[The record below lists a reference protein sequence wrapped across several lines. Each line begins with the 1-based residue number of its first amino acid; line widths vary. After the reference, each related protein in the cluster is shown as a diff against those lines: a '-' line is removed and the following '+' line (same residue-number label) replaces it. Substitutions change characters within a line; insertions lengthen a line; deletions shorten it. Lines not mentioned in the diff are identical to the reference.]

1 METPVELIRI
11 WDLRIGLGDYVYVP
25 QPLVLVSVGAV
36 LLALVIGATARTYFD
51 VFARTLVLSLCLLEA
66 QLLVWGMTDRF
77 AQQLMGSPGAIA
89 ESFARFLIL
98 LIWATIAWGIAR
110 WVRRRRLARPG
121 SSGAA

>member
-1 METPVELIRI
+1 MERIRLLPRL
-11 WDLRIGLGDYVYVP
+11 WNGGLGETVEVRAELL
-25 QPLVLVSVGAV
+25 LVGVGAV

-51 VFARTLVLSLCLLEA
+51 VFVRTLVLSLFVDD
-66 QLLVWGMTDRF
+66 QIDRF
-77 AQQLMGSPGAIA
+77 AQELMGSPGTIG

>member
-1 METPVELIRI
+1 LERIRLLPRL
-11 WDLRIGLGDYVYVP
+11 WNGGLGETVEVRAELL
-25 QPLVLVSVGAV
+25 LVGVGAV

-51 VFARTLVLSLCLLEA
+51 VFVRTLVLSFCLLA
-66 QLLVWGMTDRF
+66 ATLFVDDQIDRF
-77 AQQLMGSPGAIA
+77 AQELMGSPGTIG

-98 LIWATIAWGIAR
+98 LIWATIAWSIAR

>member
-1 METPVELIRI
+1 LERIRLLPRL
-11 WDLRIGLGDYVYVP
+11 WNGGLGETVEVRAELL
-25 QPLVLVSVGAV
+25 LVGVGAV

-51 VFARTLVLSLCLLEA
+51 VFVRTLVLSFCLLA
-66 QLLVWGMTDRF
+66 ATLFVDDQIDRF
-77 AQQLMGSPGAIA
+77 AQELMGSPGTIG

>member
-1 METPVELIRI
+1 MERIRLLPRL
-11 WDLRIGLGDYVYVP
+11 WNGGLGETVEVRAELL
-25 QPLVLVSVGAV
+25 LVGVGAV

-51 VFARTLVLSLCLLEA
+51 VFVRTLVLSFCLLA
-66 QLLVWGMTDRF
+66 ATLFVDDQIDRF
-77 AQQLMGSPGAIA
+77 AQELMGSPGTIG

-121 SSGAA
+121 SSGAV

>member
-1 METPVELIRI
+1 MERIRLLPRL
-11 WDLRIGLGDYVYVP
+11 WNGGLGETVEVRAELL
-25 QPLVLVSVGAV
+25 LVGVGAV

-51 VFARTLVLSLCLLEA
+51 VFVRTLVLSFCLLA
-66 QLLVWGMTDRF
+66 ATLFVDDQIDRF
-77 AQQLMGSPGAIA
+77 AQELMGSPGTIG